1 MMKEMG
7 YGLCH
12 GEDLN
17 FGKRDASLYNFST
30 KEKACQLPRS
40 DSQRVGIKPF
50 IPKGKPANYYD
61 QTTIRLA
68 EGGIVHPFNLIQ
80 DLKNLCHHISQ
91 THRIGNLT

>member
-40 DSQRVGIKPF
+40 DSQRVGIKSF
-50 IPKGKPANYYD
+50 IPKGKPANYNYL
-61 QTTIRLA
+61 TRRGLEYIT
-68 EGGIVHPFNLIQ
+68 PSIQ
-80 DLKNLCHHISQ
+80 SDSISEKSLPS
-91 THRIGNLT
+91 HSSDPSD